1 MAIAV
6 ANGKFGHFLRFG
18 GTEVPD
24 RVEHPDQGDAEI
36 PLASRPSVFQTLE
49 NGVEVLLAKQ
59 AHADGNIDL
68 GVQNVLS
75 LQPLHQ
81 SIRDQFVVGGSCEVF
96 RDVAKGNQEA
106 REVRVLVELLYV
118 SQRTRE
124 AVGLLDFEQGER

>member
-1 MAIAV
+1 
-6 ANGKFGHFLRFG
+6 
-18 GTEVPD
+18 
-24 RVEHPDQGDAEI
+24 
-36 PLASRPSVFQTLE
+36 ASRPSVFQTLE

-124 AVGLLDFEQGER
+124 AVGLLDFEQGGRLNRTFEVQMQLSLRQGTHERARVRVGEQTHGQTL